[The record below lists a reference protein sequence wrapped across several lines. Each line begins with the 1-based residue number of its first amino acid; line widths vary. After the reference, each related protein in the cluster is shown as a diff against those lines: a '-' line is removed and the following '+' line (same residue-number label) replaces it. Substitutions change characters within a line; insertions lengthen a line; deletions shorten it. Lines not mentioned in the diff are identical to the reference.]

1 MASRHLQ
8 VTWRD
13 TRTGAEHSH
22 DVYVKPGSEDLIPL
36 TLAAAELR
44 GEPDVHRVQVLTV
57 TELQS

>member
-13 TRTGAEHSH
+13 TQTGTEHSH

-36 TLAAAELR
+36 TLAAAELH
-44 GEPDVHRVQVLTV
+44 GAPDVPRVQVLTV
-57 TELQS
+57 TEI